1 MNSDQIQGTWRGL
14 KGGGSPT
21 TGLLGGALVVALLLL
36 MTTMGCS
43 LLQTGQERTP
53 QAQGQ
58 VTPPS
63 TTSRTGGRPSIVL
76 GSATGAPGQDVPLVA
91 TLQAAGTQVAGTQN
105 DLTFD
110 AVHVSLATSG
120 KPSCRVNAA
129 IGKGAT
135 AFSLRPNGCQGAACT
150 TVRALVLA
158 MDNTDPIPDGA
169 ALYTCTLHISP
180 SAPPGQYRIS
190 IGGVVLSTPAGQ
202 MVPNATGSDGVL
214 VVSAAKK

>member
-1 MNSDQIQGTWRGL
+1 MNWDQIRGTWRGL
-14 KGGGSPT
+14 KSRT
-21 TGLLGGALVVALLLL
+21 IGLQGRAFVVALLLL
-36 MTTMGCS
+36 MTMMGCS
-43 LLQTGQERTP
+43 LLQAGQQSP
-53 QAQGQ
+53 AQSQQQ
-58 VTPPS
+58 VPPPS
-63 TTSRTGGRPSIVL
+63 TTSVAGAHPSIVL
-76 GSATGAPGQDVPLVA
+76 GTATGAPGQDVALVA

-110 AVHVSLATSG
+110 AVHVSLAANG

-135 AFSLRPNGCQGAACT
+135 AFSLRPHGCQGAACT

-158 MDNTDPIPDGA
+158 VDNTDPIPDGA
-169 ALYTCTLHISP
+169 TLYTCTLHISP
-180 SAPPGQYRIS
+180 STPAGQYRIS

-202 MVPNATGSDGVL
+202 IVPHATGRDGML

>member
-1 MNSDQIQGTWRGL
+1 MNWDQIQGTWRGL

-21 TGLLGGALVVALLLL
+21 TGLPGRALVATLLLL
-36 MTTMGCS
+36 MTMTGCS
-43 LLQTGQERTP
+43 FLQAGQERPP
-53 QAQGQ
+53 QTQGR
-58 VTPPS
+58 VPPPS
-63 TTSRTGGRPSIVL
+63 TTSVAGARPSIVL
-76 GSATGAPGQDVPLVA
+76 GTVTGAPGQDVALVA
-91 TLQAAGTQVAGTQN
+91 TLQSAGTQVAGTEN

-110 AVHVSLATSG
+110 AVHVSLAVSG

-135 AFSLRPNGCQGAACT
+135 AFSLRPHGCQGAACT

-190 IGGVVLSTPAGQ
+190 VGAVVLSTPAGQ
-202 MVPNATGSDGVL
+202 MVPNATGSDGML

>member
-1 MNSDQIQGTWRGL
+1 MNWDHIQGTWKGL
-14 KGGGSPT
+14 KCGGSRT
-21 TGLLGGALVVALLLL
+21 TGLPARALVVLLLL

-43 LLQTGQERTP
+43 LLQAGQERPAQT
-53 QAQGQ
+53 QGQ
-58 VTPPS
+58 VPPPS
-63 TTSRTGGRPSIVL
+63 TTSVAGARPSIVL
-76 GSATGAPGQDVPLVA
+76 GTATGAPGQDVALVA
-91 TLQAAGTQVAGTQN
+91 TLHAAGTQVAGTQN

-110 AVHVSLATSG
+110 PGKVSLATGG

-135 AFSLRPNGCQGAACT
+135 AFSLRPNGCQGVACT
-150 TVRALVLA
+150 SVRALVLA
-158 MDNTDPIPDGA
+158 VDNTDPISDGA

-190 IGGVVLSTPAGQ
+190 IGGVVLSNPAGQ
-202 MVPNATGSDGVL
+202 KVPNATGGDGML

>member
-1 MNSDQIQGTWRGL
+1 MNCDQTQGAWRGL
-14 KGGGSPT
+14 MGGGPRT
-21 TGLLGGALVVALLLL
+21 AGFPGRALVVLLLL
-36 MTTMGCS
+36 PVTMVGCA
-43 LLQTGQERTP
+43 LLQTGQERAP
-53 QAQGQ
+53 QTQGQ
-58 VTPPS
+58 VPPS
-63 TTSRTGGRPSIVL
+63 DKTSVGGARPSIVL
-76 GSATGAPGQDVPLVA
+76 GTATGSPGQDVALVA
-91 TLQAAGTQVAGTQN
+91 TLQSAGSQVAGTQN

-110 AVHVSLATSG
+110 AVHVSLATGG
-120 KPSCRVNAA
+120 KPSCRVNPA

-150 TVRALVLA
+150 MVRALVLA